1 MRREQI
7 DKRAQVQRAESR
19 QAPAVAPGKA
29 TPASKLAGR
38 RGQPST
44 PGAVQMRP
52 ASGSSSLDADMD
64 AAHRGVQASLD
75 AGATTGAPPEGTME
89 GTIDAKEGDAPAAP
103 ASAFDTAKANHKKNL
118 DHLHKMIQDGKKA
131 KPGDTRFGIAW
142 PNSCEW
148 LDAGRTMLHALTE
161 THDSTARATALGS
174 PGKRAMFGID
184 TAVPGESDY
193 NETTQTDARNIYS
206 AQPTWLGFRRSGS
219 PSKVVII
226 EPAKKTTDLV
236 QETIVHEVHHDADR
250 HGTADF
256 ERYATEFRAY
266 WLDGTYR
273 AEDATP
279 GSANDSQTAADGTV
293 LAGFDS
299 ARQQRIFRHLFE
311 SSSYPYVKDG
321 WLNDADF
328 KKQVLA
334 MKVPTG
340 HNTINSVRLD
350 DMYKAVQGFGTDED
364 AFHAAVAK
372 LTPEEKAAIRSDS
385 MRATWLA
392 LIDGDFSTVEAAQI
406 KKALGL
412 V

>member
-1 MRREQI
+1 MREQI
-7 DKRAQVQRAESR
+7 DKRAQVQRAENR
-19 QAPAVAPGKA
+19 QAPPATPGKA

-38 RGQPST
+38 RGQAPAGG
-44 PGAVQMRP
+44 PVQMRA
-52 ASGSSSLDADMD
+52 ASGASLDADMD
-64 AAHRGVQASLD
+64 AAHRGLQATS
-75 AGATTGAPPEGTME
+75 GAAEE
-89 GTIDAKEGDAPAAP
+89 AAKEGEAPAAP
-103 ASAFDTAKANHKKNL
+103 ASAFETAKANHKANL

-131 KPGDTRFGIAW
+131 KPGDTRFGVAW

-148 LDAGRTMLHALTE
+148 LEAGRTSLHALTE
-161 THDSTARATALGS
+161 THDSAARATALGS
-174 PGKRAMFGID
+174 AGKRAMFGID
-184 TAVPGESDY
+184 TAVPAESDY
-193 NETTQTDARNIYS
+193 NETTQTDARNVYA
-206 AQPTWLGFRRSGS
+206 AQPSWLGFRRAGS

-226 EPAKKTTDLV
+226 EPTKKSTDLV

-250 HGTADF
+250 HGSADF

-266 WLDGTYR
+266 WIDGTYR
-273 AEDATP
+273 AEDATA
-279 GSANDSQTAADGTV
+279 GSADDTKTAADGTV
-293 LAGFDS
+293 LAGFDN
-299 ARQQRIFRHLFE
+299 ARQQRIFLHLFN

-321 WLNDADF
+321 WLNDKDF

-372 LTPEEKAAIRSDS
+372 LTPEEKAAIQGS
-385 MRATWLA
+385 MRDTWIA
-392 LIDGDFSTVEAAQI
+392 LIEDDFSTVEAAQI